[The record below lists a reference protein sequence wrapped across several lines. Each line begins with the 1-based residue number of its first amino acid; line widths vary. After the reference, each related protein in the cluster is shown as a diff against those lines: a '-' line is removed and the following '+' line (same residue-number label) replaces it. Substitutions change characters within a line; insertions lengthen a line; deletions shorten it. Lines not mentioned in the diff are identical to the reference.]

1 MKPIGISTTPLTH
14 FACQLVQDWLP
25 TFVDAEL
32 CDIAH
37 QERFADLR
45 DHLATCTACAADHAD
60 LLETMLWRENL
71 PWSNRPFVDHPCSL
85 GRNIV

>member
-1 MKPIGISTTPLTH
+1 MKPMNLSAALLTNL
-14 FACQLVQDWLP
+14 ACNLVQEWLP
-25 TFVDAEL
+25 TFVDAEM

-45 DHLATCTACAADHAD
+45 QHLATCTACAADHAD
-60 LLETMLWRENL
+60 LLEMMLWRENPTWSGL
-71 PWSNRPFVDHPCSL
+71 PVNDHSAGL